1 MLMLFLI
8 LFDLC
13 IRLALAYTKS
23 WRHKE
28 KNVSLGTIVGTV
40 TNKKARGLKLGKEYL
55 MCV

>member
-1 MLMLFLI
+1 MLFLI